1 LCDKSALGGK
11 FIIIHLGDIRDFEEA
26 ENLVVLP
33 SAAKRR
39 LDDKWDCDDITSDN
53 LTEPY
58 LSP

>member
-1 LCDKSALGGK
+1 MIL
-11 FIIIHLGDIRDFEEA
+11 HLGDIKAFEEG

-33 SAAKRR
+33 SAAQRR
-39 LDDKWDCDDITSDN
+39 LNDKWDCDDITSDN